1 MIFLPDPILRLQ
13 KVKDTK
19 NSYISKKK
27 YFISVGR
34 PHISKK
40 L

>member
-19 NSYISKKK
+19 NSYISKKIF
-27 YFISVGR
+27 YFCR
-34 PHISKK
+34 ETHISKK